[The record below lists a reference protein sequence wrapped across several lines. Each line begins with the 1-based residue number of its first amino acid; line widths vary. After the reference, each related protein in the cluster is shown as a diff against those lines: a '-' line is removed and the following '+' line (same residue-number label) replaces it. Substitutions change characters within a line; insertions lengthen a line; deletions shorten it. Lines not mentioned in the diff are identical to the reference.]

1 VLILLTNDDGV
12 GAKGLLALKKE
23 LSKMGEVWVIA
34 PSGEQSGVSHSLT
47 LQRPLELK
55 KLGEKVFSVDGTPTD
70 AVMIGVYGILKRK
83 PDLVVSGIN
92 HGPNLGED
100 VTYSGT
106 VAGAME
112 GTVLGIA
119 SVAASLV
126 DFKSGSFEIGA
137 KFVKKVALFA
147 VQNGLPKDTL
157 LNVNIVTPKGKI
169 KGYVITRLDKTKVK
183 KVKLKKVNN
192 RGKSFVWIGEQDIAF
207 SKKRGT
213 DCYAIK
219 QGLVSI
225 TPLRIDFTNYEVI
238 EKIRRWKIL

>member
-1 VLILLTNDDGV
+1 MLILLTNDDGV
-12 GAKGLLALKKE
+12 EAFGLLSMKKE
-23 LSKMGEVWVIA
+23 LSKIGEVWVVA

-55 KLGEKVFSVDGTPTD
+55 KIGNRVFSVDGTPTD
-70 AVMIGVYGILKRK
+70 AVMIAVFGILKRK

-106 VAGAME
+106 VAGAIE
-112 GTVLGIA
+112 GTVLGIP
-119 SVAASLV
+119 SIAASLV
-126 DFKSGSFEIGA
+126 DFKSGSFEVGA

-147 VQNGLPKDTL
+147 GQNGLPEDTL
-157 LNVNIVTPKGKI
+157 LNVNLITPKGKI
-169 KGYVITRLDKTKVK
+169 KGYAITSLDKTKVK
-183 KVKLKKVNN
+183 KVKMKKVEN
-192 RGKSFVWIGEQDIAF
+192 RGKSFVWIGEQDITF

-213 DCYAIK
+213 DFYAIK

-225 TPLRIDFTNYEVI
+225 TPLQIDFTNYQVI
-238 EKIRRWKIL
+238 DKIKSWKIL